1 MSYFE
6 KSKKGISNTFN
17 SSAAQQELKR
27 KQELDNAVSSYQ
39 PTDTSYYDDMLS
51 KNMAAIMTGKSNYNF
66 APDEVL
72 SQYARDYS
80 ALNKLGVA
88 EGKQLTNQYAQGYAA
103 DYTNAVADQV
113 SNDYITS
120 PELLSLAQNINN
132 SETLNKLN
140 GMKDALS
147 LKDFEQQ
154 KDDDYIKAL
163 LQARGL
169 SQSVYN
175 KFAEQ
180 DLQAY
185 TDNQNALQSMLKYEG
200 NLELDKQKLAQ
211 EQREADQSYELSK
224 LAYQK
229 AKSSGSGGSGRSS
242 GGSLKGSGGYVNNAS
257 KGLQAIGTSG
267 DGAVIIDGWAKQHKG
282 YTNEQLQSALAE
294 LYKKGYITQRSMDTL
309 YLKYQNQIPSKATK
323 TGWAATPTK
332 KNNRF
337 ADTRNGIRRAY

>member
-1 MSYFE
+1 MNYFE

-17 SSAAQQELKR
+17 TSAAQQELKR
-27 KQELDNAVSSYQ
+27 KQELDNAVNSYQ
-39 PTDTSYYDDMLS
+39 PIDTSYYDDLLG

-88 EGKQLTNQYAQGYAA
+88 DSKQLTNQYAQGYAA

-113 SNDYITS
+113 QNDYITS
-120 PELLSLAQNINN
+120 PELLNIAQNIHNAD
-132 SETLNKLN
+132 TANKAD
-140 GMKDALS
+140 GMRNALS

-169 SQSVYN
+169 SQSVHN

-224 LAYQK
+224 LEYQK
-229 AKSSGSGGSGRSS
+229 AKSSGGSGRSS
-242 GGSLKGSGGYVNNAS
+242 GGLTKGSSGSDTNSENYKSKDVAMYYENGKWYYGGSANGKTAGTEIPQQVVSNFYSGVFSS
-257 KGLQAIGTSG
+257 KGHSVVAIQRLVEKGQINEYT
-267 DGAVIIDGWAKQHKG
+267 AEHLLKHKG
-282 YTNEQLQSALAE
+282 
-294 LYKKGYITQRSMDTL
+294 IM
-309 YLKYQNQIPSKATK
+309 
-323 TGWAATPTK
+323 
-332 KNNRF
+332 
-337 ADTRNGIRRAY
+337 

>member
-17 SSAAQQELKR
+17 SSASQQELKR

-140 GMKDALS
+140 GIKDTLS

-175 KFAEQ
+175 KLAEQ

-229 AKSSGSGGSGRSS
+229 AKSSGSGRSS
-242 GGSLKGSGGYVNNAS
+242 GGSSKVSNYYGNGSGGN
-257 KGLQAIGTSG
+257 GLQAIGTSG

-282 YTNEQLQSALAE
+282 YTNEQLQSALAQ

-309 YLKYQNQIPSKATK
+309 YLKYQNQSPSKASK
-323 TGWAATPTK
+323 TGWISTPAK
-332 KNNRF
+332 KNNKF
-337 ADTRNGIRRAY
+337 SDTRNGIRRAY

>member
-17 SSAAQQELKR
+17 SSASQQELKR

-140 GMKDALS
+140 GIKDTLS

-242 GGSLKGSGGYVNNAS
+242 GGSPKTAGSDDVDNSKDVAMYYENGKWYYGGRANNKTA
-257 KGLQAIGTSG
+257 GTEIPHQVINNFYSG
-267 DGAVIIDGWAKQHKG
+267 AFSVKDKTG
-282 YTNEQLQSALAE
+282 
-294 LYKKGYITQRSMDTL
+294 DTL
-309 YLKYQNQIPSKATK
+309 HSMVDRGIINEYTANHLLKQ
-323 TGWAATPTK
+323 
-332 KNNRF
+332 F
-337 ADTRNGIRRAY
+337 GIL